1 MVTGWALMVMPRSR
15 SRSIESSNCSCMSR
29 SEIVPVRLSKRSDSV
44 VFPWSMW
51 AMMLKLRMCD
61 ASIVQ
66 IRNAE
71 RGMRNLNHSDKTARI
86 RTLGFL
92 HFQPLQ
98 ILGHES
104 GYVLELGNVRR
115 VDAHQSLV
123 GFEAD
128 AGRFQFAPHAISW
141 PHFATSLR
149 ERLGSL
155 HHAEQVRD
163 AQVLQQVED
172 ALVEIQK
179 RDGGFFAPRLGEF

>member
-29 SEIVPVRLSKRSDSV
+29 SEMVPVRWSKRSDSV

-51 AMMLKLRMCD
+51 AMMLKLRMCA

-66 IRNAE
+66 MRNAE

-92 HFQPLQ
+92 NFQPLQ

-128 AGRFQFAPHAISW
+128 AGRFQFAPSAVSL
-141 PHFATSLR
+141 PYFATFLR
-149 ERLGSL
+149 ERFGSL
-155 HHAEQVRD
+155 HHLEEVRD
-163 AQVLQQVED
+163 AQVFQQVED
-172 ALVEIQK
+172 ALVEVQK
-179 RDGGFFAPRLGEF
+179 SDSCFFVSGLGKL

>member
-1 MVTGWALMVMPRSR
+1 
-15 SRSIESSNCSCMSR
+15 
-29 SEIVPVRLSKRSDSV
+29 
-44 VFPWSMW
+44 MW
-51 AMMLKLRMCD
+51 AMILKLRMCA

-66 IRNAE
+66 MRNAE
-71 RGMRNLNHSDKTARI
+71 RGMRNLNHSEKTARI

-98 ILGHES
+98 IFGHES

-115 VDAHQSLV
+115 IDAHQSLV
-123 GFEAD
+123 GFEAG
-128 AGRFQFAPHAISW
+128 AGGFQFAPRAVSW
-141 PHFATSLR
+141 PHFATFLR

-155 HHAEQVRD
+155 HEAEQVRN

-179 RDGGFFAPRLGEF
+179 SDGGFFLRRLGEP